1 MRPSSNLLRG
11 SSPVSLTRD
20 SISTTFWVSSGENRK
35 SSMKAQS
42 SKVAAVPGAQLGRGA
57 MSHAVGA
64 SYLGQAGIRGRMA
77 CLGTLLAQVEN
88 WACQTLPSPE
98 RRVIMQRKLLSKEDE
113 SKRGLIRNNNVKKK
127 KSTELK
133 ALRVLTEHRTEV
145 VTWQDRWEF
154 HTLQIA

>member
-57 MSHAVGA
+57 MSHAVSA

-133 ALRVLTEHRTEV
+133 ALRVLTEHRTEA